1 MGGEKMTKVVK
12 GIYQPTSIKDWGKL
26 EKGSD
31 SKLFEPV
38 KIGAWNLKTRTA
50 MAPMT
55 RCFADDETG
64 VVGDDVV
71 EYYRKRAA
79 DGVGLIITEGIIV
92 SLRGKGNP
100 KVPGLY
106 TQEQIE
112 GWKKVTEAVHKEGG
126 TIIAQIWHV
135 GRLSHHELTGF
146 PPQAPSAIRAEGTV
160 PRFRKP
166 YDVPEAMS
174 TEDIQELVGQF
185 AQAAKNAIQAGFDGV
200 EIHGAHGYLI
210 DQFNSDVSNHRT
222 DRYGGD
228 LAQRLT
234 LTKEILKAVIDAIG
248 TERTM
253 IRFSAHKSDNGD
265 YMWED
270 PELAI
275 RTFTD
280 AFKEVGAT
288 MIHPSIMQFTRV
300 LADGKTMHQLVRK
313 YWDGVIV
320 GVGSLDPV
328 TAEKAIEDGT
338 IDVAAFGRPMVSNP
352 DFIQRIKTGLVLEEY
367 EARKH
372 LPVLI

>member
-1 MGGEKMTKVVK
+1 LSNVVK
-12 GIYQPTSIKDWGKL
+12 GIYQPTSVKNWDKLKDGP
-26 EKGSD
+26 E
-31 SKLFEPV
+31 SKLFGSV
-38 KIGAWNLKTRTA
+38 KVGAWNLQSRIA

-64 VVGDDVV
+64 VVGEDVV

-100 KVPGLY
+100 RVPGLY
-106 TQEQIE
+106 TQDQIN
-112 GWKKVTEAVHKEGG
+112 GWRKVTDAVHKEGG
-126 TIIAQIWHV
+126 TIIAQLWHV

-166 YDVPEAMS
+166 YDIPEEMTIA
-174 TEDIQELVGQF
+174 DIQELVGQF
-185 AQAAKNAIQAGFDGV
+185 AQAAKNAMAAGFDGV

-210 DQFNSDVSNHRT
+210 DQFNSDISNHRT
-222 DRYGGD
+222 DRYGGN

-234 LTKEILKAVIDAIG
+234 LTKEILKAVIETIG

-253 IRFSAHKSDNGD
+253 IRFSAHKSDTPD

-275 RTFTD
+275 RTLIEVFR
-280 AFKEVGAT
+280 EVGAT
-288 MIHPSIMQFTRV
+288 LIHPSTMKFTRV
-300 LADGKTMHQLVRK
+300 IADGKTMHQLVRK

-320 GVGSLDPV
+320 GVGTLDPV
-328 TAEKAIEDGT
+328 TAEQALREGT

-352 DFIQRIKTGLVLEEY
+352 DLVHRLKNGEELEEY
-367 EARKH
+367 EARTH
-372 LPVLI
+372 LPILD